1 MLQKVCIDEKNQ
13 NRILHYNLQWFAKD
27 GEGGEK
33 TEPATAKKL
42 KDARDEGKVAK
53 SRELNSA
60 FDLIVLFLCLKI
72 FVSFV
77 GEKFIDIFSYIYENM
92 PDFVKINEGGLSVQ
106 AVAGLIASVTL
117 KSLLIMLP
125 FMAFGFVVTLLVSIV
140 QVGWK
145 VSTKPMKPEL
155 SKLNPLNG
163 FKRIFSKD
171 SLFELVKSILKIVI
185 IIYIAYTSIKDN
197 ANDLFALYD
206 LGLNQ
211 AVALV
216 GTLIINTG
224 IKISI
229 VYLVIGLADF
239 IYQKHKFNEDMKMT
253 KQEVKDEYKNTE
265 GDPQIKG
272 RQRRKM
278 QEVSQKRMM
287 QDVPKADVVITN
299 PTHFAVALK
308 YEAKVSSAP
317 VVLAKGEDY
326 LAQKIKEVARE
337 NKIEIVENKPL
348 ARMLYHNVD
357 VGAEIPPELYQAVAE
372 VLAAVYKAKNIQSCS
387 YTTNRCERR
396 LCRMLKKADIGVGLY
411 LLAAVVFFIVPIP
424 SVLLDVML
432 AFNISIALIIV
443 FNVLFVR
450 EVLDMSFFPTLLL
463 FTTIFR
469 ISLNVSSTR
478 LILLTG
484 DPGNVV
490 KTFGSFVGGGNMV
503 VGSIVFI
510 VLVLIQFIVINKG
523 SERVS
528 EVTARFTLDA
538 MPGKQMAIDADLN
551 TGAITDAEA
560 KERRE
565 KIQRESSFFGAMDGA
580 TKYVKGDATAGL
592 VITFINLI
600 GGTIMGVMNQGLG
613 FADAI
618 QQYGL
623 LTIGDGLVSQIP
635 SLLISLATGI
645 LVTKGS
651 NEADFSGILVKQ
663 LFGIPRVLYIV
674 GSVLVFLGIFTP
686 LNPVL
691 FIALGLVFIIAG
703 KNISKNI
710 GEENIEEEVQ
720 QAETEAE
727 EIRKPEN
734 VVSLL
739 QVDPI
744 ELEFG
749 YGIIPL
755 ADVNQGG
762 DLLDRVVMIRRQIA
776 LELGTV
782 VPIIRLRDNIQ
793 LNPNQYIIKI
803 KGVQVTEG
811 EILFDHYM
819 AMNPGYVEE
828 EITGIPTFEPSFH
841 LPAIWITEAQR
852 ERAESLGYTV
862 VDAPSIIA
870 THLTEVIR
878 SHIAELLTRQ
888 DVQNLVNNLKE
899 SNPVLVDELTPK
911 LLGLGEIQKVLQN
924 LLREGISIRDLL
936 SIFES
941 LADHAQTSRDTDVLT
956 EYVRQS
962 LKRAISSKYFPS
974 NETTSVITLDP
985 KVEQEIMSS
994 VKQTEQGA
1002 YLTMD
1007 PEKTKAIMDSVRTE
1021 TEKLES
1027 LGKNPIIIT
1036 SPIVRMYFK
1045 KLTEDYFKD
1054 LIVVSY
1060 NEVESDVELQSV
1072 GMVTA

>member
-326 LAQKIKEVARE
+326 LAQKIKEVERE

-372 VLAAVYKAKNIQSCS
+372 VLAAVYKAKNIQ
-387 YTTNRCERR
+387 
-396 LCRMLKKADIGVGLY
+396 
-411 LLAAVVFFIVPIP
+411 
-424 SVLLDVML
+424 
-432 AFNISIALIIV
+432 
-443 FNVLFVR
+443 
-450 EVLDMSFFPTLLL
+450 
-463 FTTIFR
+463 
-469 ISLNVSSTR
+469 
-478 LILLTG
+478 
-484 DPGNVV
+484 
-490 KTFGSFVGGGNMV
+490 
-503 VGSIVFI
+503 
-510 VLVLIQFIVINKG
+510 
-523 SERVS
+523 
-528 EVTARFTLDA
+528 
-538 MPGKQMAIDADLN
+538 
-551 TGAITDAEA
+551 
-560 KERRE
+560 
-565 KIQRESSFFGAMDGA
+565 
-580 TKYVKGDATAGL
+580 
-592 VITFINLI
+592 
-600 GGTIMGVMNQGLG
+600 
-613 FADAI
+613 
-618 QQYGL
+618 
-623 LTIGDGLVSQIP
+623 
-635 SLLISLATGI
+635 
-645 LVTKGS
+645 
-651 NEADFSGILVKQ
+651 
-663 LFGIPRVLYIV
+663 
-674 GSVLVFLGIFTP
+674 
-686 LNPVL
+686 
-691 FIALGLVFIIAG
+691 
-703 KNISKNI
+703 
-710 GEENIEEEVQ
+710 
-720 QAETEAE
+720 
-727 EIRKPEN
+727 
-734 VVSLL
+734 
-739 QVDPI
+739 
-744 ELEFG
+744 
-749 YGIIPL
+749 
-755 ADVNQGG
+755 
-762 DLLDRVVMIRRQIA
+762 
-776 LELGTV
+776 
-782 VPIIRLRDNIQ
+782 
-793 LNPNQYIIKI
+793 
-803 KGVQVTEG
+803 
-811 EILFDHYM
+811 
-819 AMNPGYVEE
+819 
-828 EITGIPTFEPSFH
+828 
-841 LPAIWITEAQR
+841 
-852 ERAESLGYTV
+852 
-862 VDAPSIIA
+862 
-870 THLTEVIR
+870 
-878 SHIAELLTRQ
+878 
-888 DVQNLVNNLKE
+888 
-899 SNPVLVDELTPK
+899 
-911 LLGLGEIQKVLQN
+911 
-924 LLREGISIRDLL
+924 
-936 SIFES
+936 
-941 LADHAQTSRDTDVLT
+941 
-956 EYVRQS
+956 
-962 LKRAISSKYFPS
+962 
-974 NETTSVITLDP
+974 
-985 KVEQEIMSS
+985 
-994 VKQTEQGA
+994 
-1002 YLTMD
+1002 
-1007 PEKTKAIMDSVRTE
+1007 
-1021 TEKLES
+1021 
-1027 LGKNPIIIT
+1027 
-1036 SPIVRMYFK
+1036 
-1045 KLTEDYFKD
+1045 
-1054 LIVVSY
+1054 
-1060 NEVESDVELQSV
+1060 
-1072 GMVTA
+1072 

>member
-60 FDLIVLFLCLKI
+60 FDLSVLFLCLKI

-77 GEKFIDIFSYIYENM
+77 GGKFIDIFSYIYENM

-372 VLAAVYKAKNIQSCS
+372 VLAAVYKAKNIQ
-387 YTTNRCERR
+387 
-396 LCRMLKKADIGVGLY
+396 
-411 LLAAVVFFIVPIP
+411 
-424 SVLLDVML
+424 
-432 AFNISIALIIV
+432 
-443 FNVLFVR
+443 
-450 EVLDMSFFPTLLL
+450 
-463 FTTIFR
+463 
-469 ISLNVSSTR
+469 
-478 LILLTG
+478 
-484 DPGNVV
+484 
-490 KTFGSFVGGGNMV
+490 
-503 VGSIVFI
+503 
-510 VLVLIQFIVINKG
+510 
-523 SERVS
+523 
-528 EVTARFTLDA
+528 
-538 MPGKQMAIDADLN
+538 
-551 TGAITDAEA
+551 
-560 KERRE
+560 
-565 KIQRESSFFGAMDGA
+565 
-580 TKYVKGDATAGL
+580 
-592 VITFINLI
+592 
-600 GGTIMGVMNQGLG
+600 
-613 FADAI
+613 
-618 QQYGL
+618 
-623 LTIGDGLVSQIP
+623 
-635 SLLISLATGI
+635 
-645 LVTKGS
+645 
-651 NEADFSGILVKQ
+651 
-663 LFGIPRVLYIV
+663 
-674 GSVLVFLGIFTP
+674 
-686 LNPVL
+686 
-691 FIALGLVFIIAG
+691 
-703 KNISKNI
+703 
-710 GEENIEEEVQ
+710 
-720 QAETEAE
+720 
-727 EIRKPEN
+727 
-734 VVSLL
+734 
-739 QVDPI
+739 
-744 ELEFG
+744 
-749 YGIIPL
+749 
-755 ADVNQGG
+755 
-762 DLLDRVVMIRRQIA
+762 
-776 LELGTV
+776 
-782 VPIIRLRDNIQ
+782 
-793 LNPNQYIIKI
+793 
-803 KGVQVTEG
+803 
-811 EILFDHYM
+811 
-819 AMNPGYVEE
+819 
-828 EITGIPTFEPSFH
+828 
-841 LPAIWITEAQR
+841 
-852 ERAESLGYTV
+852 
-862 VDAPSIIA
+862 
-870 THLTEVIR
+870 
-878 SHIAELLTRQ
+878 
-888 DVQNLVNNLKE
+888 
-899 SNPVLVDELTPK
+899 
-911 LLGLGEIQKVLQN
+911 
-924 LLREGISIRDLL
+924 
-936 SIFES
+936 
-941 LADHAQTSRDTDVLT
+941 
-956 EYVRQS
+956 
-962 LKRAISSKYFPS
+962 
-974 NETTSVITLDP
+974 
-985 KVEQEIMSS
+985 
-994 VKQTEQGA
+994 
-1002 YLTMD
+1002 
-1007 PEKTKAIMDSVRTE
+1007 
-1021 TEKLES
+1021 
-1027 LGKNPIIIT
+1027 
-1036 SPIVRMYFK
+1036 
-1045 KLTEDYFKD
+1045 
-1054 LIVVSY
+1054 
-1060 NEVESDVELQSV
+1060 
-1072 GMVTA
+1072 